1 MSTKI
6 DDEVVPG
13 RSDTSGTSATAP
25 KPTKRQRQAA
35 GIADAAS
42 GGIKVFLFK
51 LVALGL
57 VDAIA
62 LYALFI
68 LVTADQW
75 LIAAV
80 VAVVTIAVN
89 WIYFSR
95 RRLPAKYLTP
105 GVIFLVLFQVFV
117 LVYTGYIAF
126 TNYGTGHN
134 GSQQQAVSSLMA
146 SSLQRVEDS
155 PTYPVTVVD
164 QFGTL
169 GLLVTDPDGDALI
182 GTNES
187 PLAEVDAEFDGGKAV
202 AVDGWTT
209 LSFADVIARTD
220 EITELAVPFSDDPN
234 DGAMRTPDGSN
245 AYQYV
250 STLEYDEAAGTMTDL
265 TTGAVYS
272 DIGTGAFTSPDG
284 EELLPGWQITVGF
297 DNFVRAVTDPRL
309 LQPLVYVTL
318 WTFAFA
324 FISVASTFFLGLF
337 LAIVFNDMRMRGRKF
352 YRVLMILPYAIPSFL
367 SALIW
372 AGMMNESFG
381 FINQVIFGGASIPW
395 LTDPWMAKFSV
406 LLVNLWLGFP
416 YMFLVC
422 MGALQSIPDDIQEAA
437 KVDGA
442 KPWAIFRLIKLPLL
456 LVTVAPLLIAS
467 FAFNF
472 NNFNVIYMLTDGG
485 PRDSNAPIP
494 VGFTDLLIT
503 MVYKVA
509 FTGQSRDY
517 GLASAYSIIIFII
530 VAVISIIAFRRT
542 KSLEELN

>member
-1 MSTKI
+1 MSTTI
-6 DDEVVPG
+6 DDEVAAETPQ
-13 RSDTSGTSATAP
+13 
-25 KPTKRQRQAA
+25 KPTKKQRRAA
-35 GIADAAS
+35 NIADAAS
-42 GGIKVFLFK
+42 GGLKMLLVK
-51 LVALGL
+51 LLMLGL

-62 LYALFI
+62 IYGVII
-68 LVTADQW
+68 LAGAGQW
-75 LIAAV
+75 LVAAIVAV
-80 VAVVTIAVN
+80 VAVVVN

-95 RRLPAKYLTP
+95 RKLPAKYLAP
-105 GVIFLVLFQVFV
+105 GVIFLVVFQVFV

-134 GSQQQAVSSLMA
+134 GSKEQAVSSLMA

-164 QFGTL
+164 QGGTL
-169 GLLVTDPDGDALI
+169 GLLVTDPDGEALL
-182 GTNES
+182 GTNDQ
-187 PLAEVDAEFDGGKAV
+187 PLAPVDADMDGDRAV

-209 LSFADVIARTD
+209 LQFGDVVARTD
-220 EITELAVPFSDDPN
+220 EITALAVPFSDDPN
-234 DGAMRTPDGSN
+234 DGALRTPDGSS
-245 AYQYV
+245 AYLYL
-250 STLEYDEAAGTMTDL
+250 SNLEYDEAAGTMTNLD
-265 TTGAVYS
+265 TGTVYS
-272 DIGTGAFTSPDG
+272 DIGTGAFTSDSG
-284 EELLPGWQITVGF
+284 EELLPGWQIVVGF
-297 DNFVRAVTDPRL
+297 DNFVRAVTDERL
-309 LQPLVYVTL
+309 AGPLVYVTL

-324 FISVASTFFLGLF
+324 LISVASTFFLGLF
-337 LAIVFNDMRMRGRKF
+337 LAIVFNDMRMKGRKY

-381 FINQVIFGGASIPW
+381 FINQVVFGGASIPW
-395 LTDPWMAKFSV
+395 LTDPVLAKFSV

-422 MGALQSIPDDIQEAA
+422 TGALQSIPEELQEAA
-437 KVDGA
+437 TVDGA
-442 KPWAIFRLIKLPLL
+442 KPWAVFRLIKLPLL
-456 LVTVAPLLIAS
+456 LVSVAPLLIAS

-494 VGFTDLLIT
+494 VGFTDILIS

-509 FTGQSRDY
+509 FTGQTRDY

-530 VAVISIIAFRRT
+530 VAVISVIAFRRT

>member
-1 MSTKI
+1 MSTTI
-6 DDEVVPG
+6 DDDVTTETP
-13 RSDTSGTSATAP
+13 P

-35 GIADAAS
+35 NIADAAS
-42 GGIKVFLFK
+42 GGMKMLLLK
-51 LVALGL
+51 LVALGILDAVAVYAVL
-57 VDAIA
+57 VLAG
-62 LYALFI
+62 FG
-68 LVTADQW
+68 QW
-75 LIAAV
+75 IVAAV
-80 VAVVTIAVN
+80 VAAVAALVN

-95 RRLPAKYLTP
+95 RKLPAKYLTP
-105 GVIFLVLFQVFV
+105 GIIFLVLFQVFV

-134 GSQQQAVSSLMA
+134 GSKEQAVSSLMA

-164 QFGTL
+164 QLGTL
-169 GLLVTDPDGDALI
+169 GLLVTDPDGDAYV
-182 GTNES
+182 GTNDQ
-187 PLAEVDAEFDGGKAV
+187 PLEPVDAEFDGDKAV
-202 AVDGWTT
+202 AVDGWTS
-209 LSFADVIARTD
+209 LQFADVIARTD

-234 DGAMRTPDGSN
+234 DGALRTPDGSS

-250 STLEYDEAAGTMTDL
+250 STLEYDEAAGTMTDV
-265 TTGAVYS
+265 TTGTVYS
-272 DIGTGAFTSPDG
+272 DIGTGAFTSADG

-309 LQPLVYVTL
+309 AQPLVYVTL

-324 FISVASTFFLGLF
+324 LISVASTFFLGLF
-337 LAIVFNDMRMRGRKF
+337 LAIVFNDMRMRGRRY

-381 FINQVIFGGASIPW
+381 FINQVLLGGASVPW
-395 LTDPWMAKFSV
+395 LTDPWMAKVSV
-406 LLVNLWLGFP
+406 LIVNLWLGFP

-422 MGALQSIPDDIQEAA
+422 MGALQSIPDELQEAA
-437 KVDGA
+437 TVDGA
-442 KPWAIFRLIKLPLL
+442 RPWAVFRLIKLPLL

-472 NNFNVIYMLTDGG
+472 NNFNTIYMLTDGG

-494 VGFTDLLIT
+494 VGFTDILIT

>member
-1 MSTKI
+1 MSTMI
-6 DDEVVPG
+6 DDEVG
-13 RSDTSGTSATAP
+13 TAP
-25 KPTKRQRQAA
+25 PERPTKRQRQAA
-35 GIADAAS
+35 NIADAAS
-42 GGIKVFLFK
+42 GGVKMLLLK
-51 LVALGL
+51 LLLLGL
-57 VDAIA
+57 LDAIA
-62 LYALFI
+62 LYAVFV
-68 LVTADQW
+68 LVMGGQW
-75 LIAAV
+75 LIAAI
-80 VAVVTIAVN
+80 VAIVAAVVN

-95 RRLPAKYLTP
+95 RKLPAKYLTP
-105 GVIFLVLFQVFV
+105 GIIFLVLFQVFV

-134 GSQQQAVSSLMA
+134 GSKEQAVSSLMA

-169 GLLVTDPDGDALI
+169 GLLVTDPDGEALV
-182 GTNES
+182 GTNDQ
-187 PLAEVDAEFDGGKAV
+187 PLQEVDADMEGGKAV
-202 AVDGWTT
+202 AIEGWTS
-209 LSFADVIARTD
+209 LSFADVLARTD

-234 DGAMRTPDGSN
+234 DGAIRTPDGSN
-245 AYQYV
+245 AYLYI
-250 STLEYDEAAGTMTDL
+250 STLEYDEAAGTMTDVD
-265 TTGAVYS
+265 TGTVYS
-272 DIGTGAFTSPDG
+272 DVGTGAFTTEDG
-284 EELLPGWQITVGF
+284 EELLPGWQIVVGF
-297 DNFVRAVTDPRL
+297 DNFVRAVTDQRL
-309 LQPLVYVTL
+309 AEPLIYVTL

-324 FISVASTFFLGLF
+324 LISVASTFFLGLF
-337 LAIVFNDMRMRGRKF
+337 LAIVFNDMRMDGRRY

-381 FINQVIFGGASIPW
+381 FINQVLLGGASVPW
-395 LTDPWMAKFSV
+395 LTDPWVAKLSV

-416 YMFLVC
+416 YMFLVTT
-422 MGALQSIPDDIQEAA
+422 GALQSIPDELQEAA
-437 KVDGA
+437 TVDGA
-442 KPWAIFRLIKLPLL
+442 KPWAVFRLIKLPLL
-456 LVTVAPLLIAS
+456 LVSVAPLLIAS

-485 PRDSNAPIP
+485 PRDSSAPIP
-494 VGFTDLLIT
+494 VGFTDILIS

-517 GLASAYSIIIFII
+517 GLASAYSIIIFIV

>member
-1 MSTKI
+1 MSTTI
-6 DDEVVPG
+6 DDEVTP
-13 RSDTSGTSATAP
+13 DTAGGTAGKP

-35 GIADAAS
+35 NIADAAS
-42 GGIKVFLFK
+42 GGLKVLIFK
-51 LVALGL
+51 LLALGI

-68 LVTADQW
+68 LVTSGEW
-75 LIAAV
+75 LIAAIV
-80 VAVVTIAVN
+80 AAVAVAVN

-95 RRLPAKYLTP
+95 RKLPAKYLAP
-105 GVIFLVLFQVFV
+105 GIIFLALFQVFV
-117 LVYTGYIAF
+117 LIYTGYVAF

-134 GSQQQAVSSLMA
+134 GSKEQAVSSLMA

-169 GLLVTDPDGDALI
+169 GLLVTDPDGDALV
-182 GTNES
+182 GTNEQ
-187 PLAEVDAEFDGGKAV
+187 PLQEVDADFDGDKAV
-202 AVDGWTT
+202 ATDGWTS
-209 LSFADVIARTD
+209 LSFAEVLARTD
-220 EITELAVPFSDDPN
+220 EITELAVPVSDDPN
-234 DGAMRTPDGSN
+234 EGALRTPDGSS

-250 STLEYDEAAGTMTDL
+250 STLEYDESAGTMTDV
-265 TTGAVYS
+265 TTDTVYS
-272 DIGTGAFTSPDG
+272 DIGTGAFTSDDG

-309 LQPLVYVTL
+309 LQPLIYVTL

-324 FISVASTFFLGLF
+324 LISVASTFFLGLF
-337 LAIVFNDMRMRGRKF
+337 LAIVFNDIRMRGRKY
-352 YRVLMILPYAIPSFL
+352 YRVAMILPYAIPSFL

-381 FINQVIFGGASIPW
+381 FINQVLLGGASVPW
-395 LTDPWMAKFSV
+395 LTDPWMAKLSV
-406 LLVNLWLGFP
+406 LIVNLWLGFP
-416 YMFLVC
+416 YMFLIC
-422 MGALQSIPDDIQEAA
+422 MGALQAIPDDIVEAA

-442 KPWAIFRLIKLPLL
+442 RPWGVFRLIKLPLL

-517 GLASAYSIIIFII
+517 GLASAYSIIIFIV
-530 VAVISIIAFRRT
+530 VAVIAIIAFRRT

>member
-1 MSTKI
+1 MTTTI
-6 DDEVVPG
+6 DEDV
-13 RSDTSGTSATAP
+13 TAETPP
-25 KPTKRQRQAA
+25 KPTNKQRRAA
-35 GIADAAS
+35 SIADAAS
-42 GGIKVFLFK
+42 GGLKMLLLKI
-51 LVALGL
+51 VALGIL
-57 VDAIA
+57 DAIA
-62 LYALFI
+62 VYAVFV
-68 LVTADQW
+68 LVMNSQW
-75 LIAAV
+75 LVAGV
-80 VAVVTIAVN
+80 VAVVAAVVN

-95 RRLPAKYLTP
+95 RKLPAKYLTP
-105 GVIFLVLFQVFV
+105 GIIFLVLFQVFV

-134 GSQQQAVSSLMA
+134 GSKEQAVSSLMA

-155 PTYPVTVVD
+155 PAYPVTVVD
-164 QFGTL
+164 RAGTL

-182 GTNES
+182 GTNDM
-187 PLAEVDAEFDGGKAV
+187 PLDEVDAEFDGDKAV

-209 LSFADVIARTD
+209 LQFADVIARTD
-220 EITELAVPFSDDPN
+220 EITELAVPVSDDPN
-234 DGAMRTPDGSN
+234 DGALRTPDGSS

-250 STLEYDEAAGTMTDL
+250 STLEYDEAAGTMTDV
-265 TTGAVYS
+265 TTGTVYS

-284 EELLPGWQITVGF
+284 DELLPGWQITVGF

-309 LQPLVYVTL
+309 AQPLVYVTL

-324 FISVASTFFLGLF
+324 LISVASTFFLGLF
-337 LAIVFNDMRMRGRKF
+337 LAIVFNDMRMRGRRY

-381 FINQVIFGGASIPW
+381 FINQVLLGGAEVPW
-395 LTDPWMAKFSV
+395 LTDPWMAKVSV

-422 MGALQSIPDDIQEAA
+422 MGALQSIPDELQEAA
-437 KVDGA
+437 TVDGA
-442 KPWAIFRLIKLPLL
+442 KPWAVFRLIKLPLL

-494 VGFTDLLIT
+494 VGFTDILIT

-530 VAVISIIAFRRT
+530 VAVIAVIAFRRT
-542 KSLEELN
+542 KTLEELN

>member
-1 MSTKI
+1 MSTTI
-6 DDEVVPG
+6 DDDVTTETP
-13 RSDTSGTSATAP
+13 P

-35 GIADAAS
+35 NIADAAS
-42 GGIKVFLFK
+42 GGMKMLLLK
-51 LVALGL
+51 LVLLGILDAVAVYAVL
-57 VDAIA
+57 VLAS
-62 LYALFI
+62 FG
-68 LVTADQW
+68 QW
-75 LIAAV
+75 IVAVVV
-80 VAVVTIAVN
+80 VAVAALVN

-105 GVIFLVLFQVFV
+105 GIIFLVLFQVFV

-134 GSQQQAVSSLMA
+134 GSKEQAVSSLMA

-164 QFGTL
+164 QLGTL
-169 GLLVTDPDGDALI
+169 GLLVTDPDGDAYV
-182 GTNES
+182 GTNDQ
-187 PLAEVDAEFDGGKAV
+187 PLEPVDAEFDGDKAV
-202 AVDGWTT
+202 AVDGWTS
-209 LSFADVIARTD
+209 LQFADVLARTD

-234 DGAMRTPDGSN
+234 DGALRTPDGSS

-250 STLEYDEAAGTMTDL
+250 STLEYDEAAGTMTDV
-265 TTGAVYS
+265 TTGTVYS
-272 DIGTGAFTSPDG
+272 DIGTGAFTSADG
-284 EELLPGWQITVGF
+284 DELLPGWQITVGF
-297 DNFVRAVTDPRL
+297 DNFVRAVSDPRL
-309 LQPLVYVTL
+309 AQPLVYVTL

-324 FISVASTFFLGLF
+324 LISVASTFFLGLF
-337 LAIVFNDMRMRGRKF
+337 LAIVFNDMRMRGRKY

-367 SALIW
+367 SALVW

-381 FINQVIFGGASIPW
+381 FINQVLLGGASVPW
-395 LTDPWMAKFSV
+395 LTDPWMAKLSV
-406 LLVNLWLGFP
+406 LIVNLWLGFP

-422 MGALQSIPDDIQEAA
+422 MGALQSIPDELQEAA
-437 KVDGA
+437 TVDGA
-442 KPWAIFRLIKLPLL
+442 RPWAVFRLIKLPLL

-472 NNFNVIYMLTDGG
+472 NNFNTIYMLTDGG

-494 VGFTDLLIT
+494 VGFTDILIT